1 MKKFRTWLVNSY
13 NGIYPILRPSIP
25 SRGAFFALVVGVLVG
40 LIWAYSLAPTVYY
53 DADPS
58 TLERGWQDEWVS
70 LLADRYTL
78 ATVAGVPSPE
88 FEAQIVSS
96 LSFVANPTEIV
107 DRLGIQDGGF
117 RALAQ
122 QAEPGRPAPRPNT
135 PGNLLPFIVAPL
147 VMIVLYFIVSVLWG
161 LLIRDL
167 LVEPIIKRLRGG
179 TQVSDE
185 ATQRTIDAIR
195 MAKQAEKLA
204 QGTAADSTLGEPVI
218 RKMSVY
224 LAGRGQYDE
233 SFSIEDASDMFLGEC
248 GATIAETIGAG
259 EPEKVTAVEVW
270 LFDKEDY
277 VRTVTKVLVSE
288 YAYNDPALRS
298 KLETK
303 GELVLVQPGAAA
315 ILETNTLRMQARV
328 VDMSYGTG
336 PLPANSY
343 FDRFTL
349 ELAVWQRQGAPA
361 AAAVP
366 APAFS
371 APAPAPA
378 PAPTFNP
385 PTPYAPPAAAPQ
397 PPAPFGGQPYTPP
410 TPYTPPAAPPPP
422 RRDDDDPFGGTGDF
436 TPIGGS

>member
-25 SRGAFFALVVGVLVG
+25 SRGAFFALVIGVLVG
-40 LIWAYSLAPTVYY
+40 LFWAYRLAPTVYY

-70 LLADRYTL
+70 LLADRYAL
-78 ATVAGVPSPE
+78 ATATGVPSLE

-96 LSFVANPTEIV
+96 LGFVENPTEIV

-122 QAEPGRPAPRPNT
+122 QAEPGRPAPKPNT
-135 PGNLLPFIVAPL
+135 LGNLLPFIIAPL
-147 VMIVLYFIVSVLWG
+147 VLIVVYFIVSILWG

-179 TQVSDE
+179 PAVSDE

-259 EPEKVTAVEVW
+259 EPAKVAAVEVW

-303 GELVLVQPGAAA
+303 GELVLVQPGAVA

-328 VDMSYGTG
+328 VDMAYGTG

-371 APAPAPA
+371 APASYTPPAATPQPSAPA
-378 PAPTFNP
+378 PA
-385 PTPYAPPAAAPQ
+385 A
-397 PPAPFGGQPYTPP
+397 PAPFGARPYTPP
-410 TPYTPPAAPPPP
+410 TPYTPPAAPPPAPAAPP